1 MSRSGKDRRGGHGP
15 NRRQLR
21 SCPCCT
27 LPTRRDRQIEQLAR
41 QRPADLAEFELSETP
56 RRAPMPVALQ
66 RRALNEP
73 GAV

>member
-1 MSRSGKDRRGGHGP
+1 MSRSKKDRRGGHGP
-15 NRRQLR
+15 SRMQLR

-41 QRPADLAEFELSETP
+41 QRPADLAELELTQTS
-56 RRAPMPVALQ
+56 RRALMPVALQ